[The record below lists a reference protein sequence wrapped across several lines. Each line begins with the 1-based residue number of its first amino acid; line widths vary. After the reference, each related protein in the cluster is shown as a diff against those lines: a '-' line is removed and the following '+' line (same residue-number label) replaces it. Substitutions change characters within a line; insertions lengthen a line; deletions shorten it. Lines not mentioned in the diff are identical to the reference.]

1 MISHDSWLAPAHATA
16 GSFGTA
22 VATIGDDHV
31 VVGSADGLSV
41 LPLSPSATGGTAMQR
56 VMNDVWRAGECSD
69 TGVALSSSAA
79 WLVVYR
85 CQVFHTFTISGSTL
99 TPAEA
104 LPPFLVS
111 LARRRLR
118 EEEEAAENAD
128 GQPVGGDRLK
138 DLKGATSTFPE
149 EPPDSNDRLEDLA
162 DVDSFIGH
170 RHEPS
175 KDGDN
180 HRKLLMHVHTGLS
193 HAHSPHTPAGYVDIS
208 ISCSP
213 ASEAP
218 PDPIGCEECLPVECD
233 PGYKRQG
240 LCNTHLGD
248 LPTIPG
254 VTYGDVARTCAAV
267 SLRSGWRLPLSLCTT
282 LPLTVPVDPT
292 IPS

>member
-1 MISHDSWLAPAHATA
+1 MSH
-16 GSFGTA
+16 
-22 VATIGDDHV
+22 
-31 VVGSADGLSV
+31 SA
-41 LPLSPSATGGTAMQR
+41 
-56 VMNDVWRAGECSD
+56 SD
-69 TGVALSSSAA
+69 TFYWAIGAINGATNPSGAVHIVSNENAFTLPGFVNPAA
-79 WLVVYR
+79 TPVDSIGWKS
-85 CQVFHTFTISGSTL
+85 TTGSGG
-99 TPAEA
+99 
-104 LPPFLVS
+104 
-111 LARRRLR
+111 RRLL
-118 EEEEAAENAD
+118 EH
-128 GQPVGGDRLK
+128 
-138 DLKGATSTFPE
+138 
-149 EPPDSNDRLEDLA
+149 DRLEDLA